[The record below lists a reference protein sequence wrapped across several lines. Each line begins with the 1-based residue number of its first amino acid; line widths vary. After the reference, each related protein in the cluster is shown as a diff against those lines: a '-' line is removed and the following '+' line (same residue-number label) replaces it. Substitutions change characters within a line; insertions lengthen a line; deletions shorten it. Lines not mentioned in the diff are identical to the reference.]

1 MPRNDGLLFSF
12 CEILRLEPR
21 FLSRLS
27 VLEFSSYGIAKEAA
41 ELLGRVWD
49 RETDGSAEP
58 PNFARI
64 VKDSNNNVRE
74 ALNRLQVE
82 IMMA

>member
-1 MPRNDGLLFSF
+1 M
-12 CEILRLEPR
+12 
-21 FLSRLS
+21 SRVHL
-27 VLEFSSYGIAKEAA
+27 LEFSSYRIAKDAA

-49 RETDGSAEP
+49 AETDNPAER
-58 PNFARI
+58 PNFVRI
-64 VKDSNNNVRE
+64 VKESNNNVRE